1 MSFPHRFAIVA
12 AALVLASPAVGAQDV
27 GIAVGKRAPSAVV
40 ETLDGAKVD
49 IGRYVGRTPLVLE
62 FWATWCE
69 NCQALEPRILA
80 AQRKYGA
87 RVKFV
92 GVAVSVRQSPE
103 RLKLY
108 AKKHGLVHEILFDR
122 SGTATDAYDVPA
134 TSYVVVV
141 DRTGKVVYTGLGGD
155 QDIEAAVRK
164 AL

>member
-1 MSFPHRFAIVA
+1 MSVTNRFAVA
-12 AALVLASPAVGAQDV
+12 IAAVFLAAPVARAQEV
-27 GIAVGKRAPSAVV
+27 GIAVGKHAPAAVV

-49 IGRYVGRTPLVLE
+49 LARYIGQSPVVLE

-80 AQRKYGA
+80 AQKKYGA
-87 RVKFV
+87 RVRFV

-108 AKKHGLVHEILFDR
+108 AKKHGLVHEVLFDR
-122 SGTATDAYDVPA
+122 TGAATDAYNVPA
-134 TSYVVVV
+134 TSYVVVI

-155 QDIEAAVRK
+155 QNIDAAVRK